1 MGDQFDF
8 SLLIGS
14 QYDGGPMEWDEQTLY
29 VSTGTI
35 LNHVDINKVSA
46 TAQFTTKLADRR
58 GRQGNLENPARKG
71 FGRFGRISDPFDFR
85 QEVRYENGVEPVASI
100 WGGC

>member
-35 LNHVDINKVSA
+35 LNHVDINKVS
-46 TAQFTTKLADRR
+46 TTNESSDTSLKHFQKIFT
-58 GRQGNLENPARKG
+58 E
-71 FGRFGRISDPFDFR
+71 
-85 QEVRYENGVEPVASI
+85 
-100 WGGC
+100 

>member
-35 LNHVDINKVSA
+35 LNHVDINKVS
-46 TAQFTTKLADRR
+46 
-58 GRQGNLENPARKG
+58 PALGPSRLPSLHVG
-71 FGRFGRISDPFDFR
+71 PRS
-85 QEVRYENGVEPVASI
+85 
-100 WGGC
+100 

>member
-35 LNHVDINKVSA
+35 LNHVDINKVSTTHVM
-46 TAQFTTKLADRR
+46 TARPKVR
-58 GRQGNLENPARKG
+58 GQSCNNKRKSA
-71 FGRFGRISDPFDFR
+71 FLLFLYAKILR
-85 QEVRYENGVEPVASI
+85 
-100 WGGC
+100 

>member
-35 LNHVDINKVSA
+35 LNHVDINKVSTTHGM
-46 TAQFTTKLADRR
+46 TARR
-58 GRQGNLENPARKG
+58 
-71 FGRFGRISDPFDFR
+71 
-85 QEVRYENGVEPVASI
+85 
-100 WGGC
+100 

>member
-35 LNHVDINKVSA
+35 LNHVDINKVSKQDVKA
-46 TAQFTTKLADRR
+46 
-58 GRQGNLENPARKG
+58 RQ
-71 FGRFGRISDPFDFR
+71 
-85 QEVRYENGVEPVASI
+85 QT
-100 WGGC
+100 

>member
-35 LNHVDINKVSA
+35 LNHVDINKVR
-46 TAQFTTKLADRR
+46 TDRLWTIEY
-58 GRQGNLENPARKG
+58 QG
-71 FGRFGRISDPFDFR
+71 FF
-85 QEVRYENGVEPVASI
+85 
-100 WGGC
+100 

>member
-35 LNHVDINKVSA
+35 LNHVDINKVSL
-46 TAQFTTKLADRR
+46 TLGPSRLPSLCVGPR
-58 GRQGNLENPARKG
+58 
-71 FGRFGRISDPFDFR
+71 S
-85 QEVRYENGVEPVASI
+85 
-100 WGGC
+100 

>member
-35 LNHVDINKVSA
+35 LNHVDINKVS
-46 TAQFTTKLADRR
+46 TTHV
-58 GRQGNLENPARKG
+58 
-71 FGRFGRISDPFDFR
+71 IT
-85 QEVRYENGVEPVASI
+85 VRWYCFEKS
-100 WGGC
+100 

>member
-35 LNHVDINKVSA
+35 LNHVDINKVSKLTIHVL
-46 TAQFTTKLADRR
+46 TALWYLF
-58 GRQGNLENPARKG
+58 
-71 FGRFGRISDPFDFR
+71 
-85 QEVRYENGVEPVASI
+85 
-100 WGGC
+100 

>member
-35 LNHVDINKVSA
+35 LNHVDINKVRTVPSVENHA
-46 TAQFTTKLADRR
+46 AHTVWTI
-58 GRQGNLENPARKG
+58 GYQG
-71 FGRFGRISDPFDFR
+71 FF
-85 QEVRYENGVEPVASI
+85 
-100 WGGC
+100 

>member
-35 LNHVDINKVSA
+35 LNHVDINKVSKQDVM
-46 TAQFTTKLADRR
+46 TARWHIFETPPKKILW
-58 GRQGNLENPARKG
+58 NLPPTDIQKVMFYDFILRKVV
-71 FGRFGRISDPFDFR
+71 
-85 QEVRYENGVEPVASI
+85 QTAK
-100 WGGC
+100 

>member
-35 LNHVDINKVSA
+35 LNHVDINKVS
-46 TAQFTTKLADRR
+46 TTQVMA
-58 GRQGNLENPARKG
+58 ARWHTFETSPNAILRNFPTTDLK
-71 FGRFGRISDPFDFR
+71 SD
-85 QEVRYENGVEPVASI
+85 AS
-100 WGGC
+100 

>member
-35 LNHVDINKVSA
+35 LNHVDINKVKTDPSNDD
-46 TAQFTTKLADRR
+46 FNHHFKLNYDLKLQVKAY
-58 GRQGNLENPARKG
+58 L
-71 FGRFGRISDPFDFR
+71 
-85 QEVRYENGVEPVASI
+85 
-100 WGGC
+100 

>member
-35 LNHVDINKVSA
+35 LNHVDINKVSKQDVM
-46 TAQFTTKLADRR
+46 TARWYIFEAPPKKNFTESSTNRHSK
-58 GRQGNLENPARKG
+58 
-71 FGRFGRISDPFDFR
+71 SD
-85 QEVRYENGVEPVASI
+85 VL
-100 WGGC
+100 

>member
-35 LNHVDINKVSA
+35 LNHVDINKVR
-46 TAQFTTKLADRR
+46 TDR
-58 GRQGNLENPARKG
+58 PWTIG
-71 FGRFGRISDPFDFR
+71 FQRFFIID
-85 QEVRYENGVEPVASI
+85 I
-100 WGGC
+100 LL

>member
-29 VSTGTI
+29 VSSGTI
-35 LNHVDINKVSA
+35 LNHVDINKVCSRDNH
-46 TAQFTTKLADRR
+46 FSLDS
-58 GRQGNLENPARKG
+58 NI
-71 FGRFGRISDPFDFR
+71 ISINF
-85 QEVRYENGVEPVASI
+85 
-100 WGGC
+100 

>member
-29 VSTGTI
+29 VSSGTI
-35 LNHVDINKVSA
+35 LNHVDINKVCSTVTNWIA
-46 TAQFTTKLADRR
+46 TFLNWIATLFL
-58 GRQGNLENPARKG
+58 GYL
-71 FGRFGRISDPFDFR
+71 
-85 QEVRYENGVEPVASI
+85 
-100 WGGC
+100 

>member
-35 LNHVDINKVSA
+35 LNHVDINKVRPAPSV
-46 TAQFTTKLADRR
+46 
-58 GRQGNLENPARKG
+58 ENHAAHTVWTIND
-71 FGRFGRISDPFDFR
+71 FFRIR
-85 QEVRYENGVEPVASI
+85 VNH
-100 WGGC
+100 